1 MTKKEIERLF
11 KTHYM
16 KMYRLAMTILYDEE
30 ESKDVVS
37 DVFARLIDDGVKVR
51 TETAEHYLLT
61 SVRNRCLNVVAHK
74 QTTERFA
81 RLMLRQG
88 AETSTVADDM
98 DRLDDLLQFV
108 DGQLPPLSRRIFRL
122 RFLKDM
128 TYQEVADEVGVSKV
142 TVFNHLSQSMEK
154 INAYFKNKQR

>member
-16 KMYRLAMTILYDEE
+16 KMFRLARTMLYDEE

-37 DVFARLIDDGVKVR
+37 DVFARLIDDGVEVR
-51 TETAEHYLLT
+51 IDTAEHYLLT
-61 SVRNRCLNVVAHK
+61 SVRNRCLNVMAHK

-81 RLMLRQG
+81 RLMLQQG
-88 AETSTVADDM
+88 AETDTAADDM
-98 DRLDDLLQFV
+98 DRLDELLQFV
-108 DGQLPPLSRRIFRL
+108 DRQLLPLSRRIFRL
-122 RFLKDM
+122 RFLEDM

>member
-16 KMYRLAMTILYDEE
+16 KMFRLARTMLYDEE

-37 DVFARLIDDGVKVR
+37 DVFARLIDDGVEVR
-51 TETAEHYLLT
+51 IDTAEHYLLT
-61 SVRNRCLNVVAHK
+61 SVRNRCLNVMAHR

-81 RLMLRQG
+81 RLMLQQG
-88 AETSTVADDM
+88 AETDTAADDM
-98 DRLDDLLQFV
+98 DRLDELLQFV
-108 DGQLPPLSRRIFRL
+108 DRQLLPLSRRIFRL
-122 RFLKDM
+122 RFLEDM

>member
-16 KMYRLAMTILYDEE
+16 KMFRLARTMLYDEE

-37 DVFARLIDDGVKVR
+37 DVFARLIDDGVEVR
-51 TETAEHYLLT
+51 IDTAEHYLLT
-61 SVRNRCLNVVAHK
+61 SVRNRCLNVMAHR
-74 QTTERFA
+74 QTIERFA
-81 RLMLRQG
+81 QLMLQQG
-88 AETSTVADDM
+88 AETDTAADDM
-98 DRLDDLLQFV
+98 DRLDELLQFV
-108 DGQLPPLSRRIFRL
+108 DRQLSPLSRRIFRL
-122 RFLKDM
+122 RFLEDM